1 MNIEEF
7 NPRPLVCFGFVGL
20 LCVLSAGGIV
30 ARVGVGWRR
39 FVLMCGSR
47 VMTITD
53 LSIVVE

>member
-30 ARVGVGWRR
+30 ARVWG
-39 FVLMCGSR
+39 R
-47 VMTITD
+47 VA
-53 LSIVVE
+53 